1 MNVSHVCSTLLRVIR
16 ADLGVVNGMTQLVNR
31 RKMIMR
37 VEVLMGKIMHVCL
50 GKAQEGSS

>member
-1 MNVSHVCSTLLRVIR
+1 MIR
-16 ADLGVVNGMTQLVNR
+16 ADLGVVNGMAQLVNR

-50 GKAQEGSS
+50 DKAQEDSS

>member
-1 MNVSHVCSTLLRVIR
+1 MNVSHVCSTLLQVIK
-16 ADLGVVNGMTQLVNR
+16 ADPGVVNGMAQLVNR

-50 GKAQEGSS
+50 GKAQEGSN

>member
-1 MNVSHVCSTLLRVIR
+1 MNVSHVCSMLLQVIK
-16 ADLGVVNGMTQLVNR
+16 ADLGVVNGMAQLVNR

-50 GKAQEGSS
+50 GKAQEG

>member
-16 ADLGVVNGMTQLVNR
+16 ADLGVVNGMAQLVNR

-50 GKAQEGSS
+50 GKVQEGSS

>member
-1 MNVSHVCSTLLRVIR
+1 MNVSHVCLTLLQVIK
-16 ADLGVVNGMTQLVNR
+16 ADLGVVNGMAQLVNR